1 MLTLP
6 RLALLGLI
14 VAGLFGARGTAVA
27 QVGRRASDQPR
38 YHLELEPHLAIGPGR
53 GPGPDAGSGLGAG
66 VRASIPVSP
75 DGFIDGVNDSIAIG
89 FGIDV
94 LHYGGATN
102 GLFGECVRREAGPAG
117 TSVCTEVVTPGAP
130 GTYLSIPVVM
140 QWNFWFTE
148 QWSAFLEPGIDL
160 YFGHRVTGLAPSIS
174 FGGRFRLNDAVA
186 LTLRIGAP
194 TSSFGASFFF

>member
-1 MLTLP
+1 MLTRP
-6 RLALLGLI
+6 RLVLLGLI
-14 VAGLFGARGTAVA
+14 ATGLFSGGTAVA

-38 YHLELEPHLAIGPGR
+38 YHLELEPHLTIGPGR

-66 VRASIPVSP
+66 ARANIPVSP

-89 FGIDV
+89 FGIDA

-102 GLFGECVRREAGPAG
+102 GLFGECVRRETGPAG

-148 QWSAFLEPGIDL
+148 RWSAFFEPGIDL
-160 YFGHRVTGLAPSIS
+160 YFGHRVTGLSPSIS
-174 FGGRFRLNDAVA
+174 FGGRFRLNDTVA

-194 TSSFGASFFF
+194 TSSFGAAFFF